1 MTDDRW
7 LLLYQVA
14 ENIDRLISLDLQHC
28 GIISKLYEAARKEAG
43 LPLALKGAL
52 SLVKRVKAGEPVLL
66 CTGFP
71 IPPSL
76 KGETDGIVGT
86 AILARALRLGLQ
98 AHPVVVT
105 EEENLPLVKAA
116 CEGADLQVCEGIK
129 EVVDLPPGVVLLS
142 FPKEE
147 AEAKWQAVELVS
159 LVNPPTVIAVEKP
172 GRNSQGVYHS
182 LHGIPITEAVAK
194 TDYLFLAAKE
204 RGGLTIGIGDQGN
217 ELGMGSL
224 KEVALRLNRFGEAC
238 GCPCNGGI
246 VAEVPSDVTIVSGV
260 SDWGALGL
268 AANLAFFTS
277 MPELL
282 PKVEMLSA
290 VLNGAVQAGA
300 IDSLSH
306 ASVPWIDGIAEP
318 YHLRL
323 LEQLRDL
330 LHYANLFQEK
340 ASFRYEHALHVEA
353 FQEWRQA
360 LHSFLD

>member
-7 LLLYQVA
+7 LLLYQA
-14 ENIDRLISLDLQHC
+14 GENIDRLISLDLHHC
-28 GIISKLYEAARKEAG
+28 GIIGQLYEAAREEAG
-43 LPLALKGAL
+43 LPLTLKGAL
-52 SLVKRVKAGEPVLL
+52 SLVKRVKTGEPILL

-71 IPPSL
+71 IPPSFR
-76 KGETDGIVGT
+76 GETDGIVGA

-116 CEGADLQVCEGIK
+116 CEGAGLQISGRIGEAGA
-129 EVVDLPPGVVLLS
+129 LPHGVVLLS

-147 AEAKWQAVELVS
+147 AEARRRAAELVS
-159 LVNPPTVIAVEKP
+159 LLNPPAVIAVEKP
-172 GRNSQGVYHS
+172 GRNRKGVYHS
-182 LHGIPITEAVAK
+182 LRGVPITAAVAK
-194 TDYLFLAAKE
+194 TDELFLLAEK
-204 RGGLTIGIGDQGN
+204 RGSLTIGIGDQGN

-224 KEVALRLNRFGEAC
+224 KEVTLRLNRFGEAC

-246 VAEVPSDVTIVSGV
+246 VAEVPADVTIVSGV

-268 AANLAFFTS
+268 AAGLAFLTS
-277 MPELL
+277 RPDLL
-282 PKVEMLSA
+282 PEVEMFSA
-290 VLNGAVQAGA
+290 VLNGAVEAGA

-306 ASVPWIDGIAEP
+306 ASIPWIDGIAEA

-330 LHYANLFQEK
+330 LRYAELFREN

-353 FQEWRQA
+353 FQARRHA
-360 LHSFLD
+360 LHGFLD